1 MSARPTRFI
10 EFYGQQEAIANLKVS
25 VTSAKRR
32 KAIHSHVLFVG
43 PPGVGKTTLAAYVLP
58 TELEIPAGNVKI
70 LNSTAILKPTDLLPT
85 LTTMPAGGLLFLD
98 EIHALPKDCCEFL
111 YHAMEDRTVTV
122 MVGDGSNAQPIS
134 VTINEF
140 TIVGATTREGLIP
153 EPMRDRFKHITRL
166 ELYSDP
172 EMLEVLR
179 WTATREA
186 MAAPTAIPWQDG
198 ALTLLVKPCH
208 GTARFASRLIEAVI
222 DTYWAQEPTYGAT
235 SSGLGCQLVK
245 DTLKRLGYRAGG
257 LGKME
262 FRILEI
268 LTANGTTGLK
278 TLAAA
283 LDEEPQTIEDL
294 YEPWLLQQGFL
305 VRGRLGRQITE
316 AGAAALAAIKKENP

>member
-1 MSARPTRFI
+1 MNARPMRFT
-10 EFYGQQEAIANLKVS
+10 EFNGQREAVANLKVS
-25 VTSAKRR
+25 VLSAKRR
-32 KAIHSHVLFVG
+32 SAIHTHVLFVG

-58 TELEIPAGNVKI
+58 TELGIQAADVKI

-85 LTTMPAGGLLFLD
+85 LTTMPQGGLMFLD

-122 MVGDGSNAQPIS
+122 MVGDGAAAQPIS

-166 ELYSDP
+166 ELYSDA
-172 EMLEVLR
+172 EMREVLE
-179 WTATREA
+179 WTAA
-186 MAAPTAIPWQDG
+186 MLNQNNMKLPWQDG
-198 ALTLLVKPCH
+198 ALTMLVKPCH
-208 GTARFASRLIEAVI
+208 GTARFASQLIEAVV
-222 DTYWAQEPTYGAT
+222 DTYYAQEDPTLCV
-235 SSGLGCQLVK
+235 GLSCRIVRE
-245 DTLKRLGYRAGG
+245 TLKRLGYGNSG

-262 FRILEI
+262 VKILEI
-268 LTANGTTGLK
+268 LGANGCTGLK

-294 YEPWLLQQGFL
+294 YEPWLIQQGYL
-305 VRGRLGRQITE
+305 TRSPKGRLITVKGRH
-316 AGAAALAAIKKENP
+316 ALQDLHAS

>member
-1 MSARPTRFI
+1 MSARPIRFTD
-10 EFYGQQEAIANLKVS
+10 FHGQQDAIGNLKIS
-25 VTSAKRR
+25 VISAKRR
-32 KAIHSHVLFVG
+32 QAVHGHVLFVG

-58 TELEIPAGNVKI
+58 TELGVPKDAVKI

-98 EIHALPKDCCEFL
+98 EIHALPTDCCEYL
-111 YHAMEDRTVTV
+111 YHAMEDRKVTV
-122 MVGDGSNAQPIS
+122 IVGDGASAQPIQ
-134 VTINEF
+134 VDIAEF

-153 EPMRDRFKHITRL
+153 EPMRDRFKHIARL

-172 EMLEVLR
+172 EMLQVLQ
-179 WTATREA
+179 WTAMHEA
-186 MAAPTAIPWQDG
+186 HAAPTKIPWQDG

-208 GTARFASRLIEAVI
+208 GTARFASRLIEAVV
-222 DTYWAQEPTYGAT
+222 DTYWAGDTT
-235 SSGLGCQLVK
+235 VSSGFGCGLVR

-268 LTANGTTGLK
+268 LVANGTTGLK

-305 VRGRLGRQITE
+305 VRGRNGRQITPVGQ
-316 AGAAALAAIKKENP
+316 AVLAAVKEGTP

>member
-1 MSARPTRFI
+1 MSVRPTRFI
-10 EFYGQQEAIANLKVS
+10 EFNGQGEAIANLKVS

-32 KAIHSHVLFVG
+32 QATHGHVLFVG

-58 TELEIPAGNVKI
+58 TELGVPGADVKI

-98 EIHALPKDCCEFL
+98 EIHALPTDCCEFL
-111 YHAMEDRTVTV
+111 YHAMEDRQVTII
-122 MVGDGSNAQPIS
+122 VGDGAQAQPIS

-172 EMLEVLR
+172 EMLQVLE
-179 WTATREA
+179 WTAASLNRA
-186 MAAPTAIPWQDG
+186 GMKLPWQDG
-198 ALTLLVKPCH
+198 ALTLLVKACH

-222 DTYWAQEPTYGAT
+222 DTYYAGDPTV
-235 SSGLGCQLVK
+235 SSGLGCRMVK
-245 DTLKRLGYRAGG
+245 DTLKRLGYRSTG

-262 FRILEI
+262 VRILKV
-268 LTANGTTGLK
+268 LMVNGVTGLR

-294 YEPWLLQQGFL
+294 YEPWLIQQGLL
-305 VRGRLGRQITE
+305 VRGRNGRLITA
-316 AGAAALAAIKKENP
+316 AGVDILTKPEVP

>member
-1 MSARPTRFI
+1 MSVRPTRFT
-10 EFYGQQEAIANLKVS
+10 EFNGQGEAIANLKIS
-25 VTSAKRR
+25 VLSAKRR
-32 KAIHSHVLFVG
+32 QAIHSHVLFVG

-58 TELEIPAGNVKI
+58 TELGVPSANVKI

-172 EMLEVLR
+172 EMLQVLD
-179 WTATREA
+179 WTAA
-186 MAAPTAIPWQDG
+186 QMNQMNMKLPWQDG
-198 ALTLLVKPCH
+198 ALTMLVKPCH

-222 DTYWAQEPTYGAT
+222 DTYYAQDDPELCV
-235 SSGLGCQLVK
+235 GLSCRIVRE
-245 DTLKRLGYRAGG
+245 TMKRLGYGSGG
-257 LGKME
+257 LGKLE
-262 FRILEI
+262 VRILEI
-268 LTANGTTGLK
+268 LEANGCTGLK

-305 VRGRLGRQITE
+305 TRSPKGRVITTKGRHALE
-316 AGAAALAAIKKENP
+316 AVHAP